1 MGRKIFEFIKKYF
14 NKTVKILLS
23 FYLYY
28 WVIIIWQFDLNKTTY
43 PLELFL
49 ILSIQVSFTISVTIY
64 TYFLW
69 FRNEI
74 NDKFNR
80 NILIGL
86 TAFTITAFPLTYGIL
101 IFGRNLSELE
111 GVKIGSADGWLAF
124 IGSIIGGLVTMIA
137 VVITINNENKKREL
151 EKEDREQSED
161 IEHIPLLKIIPIGFK
176 DTSEGK
182 HRAILFYDSR
192 NPELIKFTQTF
203 AVSNLLFNER
213 PRLTQVAKNFRLD
226 IVNCYINKPFYETFG
241 FSDHSSYKTDI
252 PIVLNNTLSNSIYP
266 GYEDTFEIV
275 YTISKSCI
283 NNTDDWMEEQF
294 VNTSLNLYY
303 KGHHEK
309 IETCIEFTFS
319 FRVEAYISTD
329 EFDFNRYLIIQ
340 DSISNKIIPNN
351 TKKEV

>member
-151 EKEDREQSED
+151 DNKKRELTED
-161 IEHIPLLKIIPIGFK
+161 IDHIPLLKITPIGYRE
-176 DTSEGK
+176 TPEGSSK
-182 HRAILFYDSR
+182 NILFYDSS
-192 NPELIKFTQTF
+192 NPDLIAFSQSF
-203 AVSNLLFNER
+203 SVSNILFNER
-213 PRLTQVAKNFRLD
+213 PRLTQVAKNLR
-226 IVNCYINKPFYETFG
+226 IESVNCYINKPFYESFIKSNG
-241 FSDHSSYKTDI
+241 SSFKEDVKVSVI
-252 PIVLNNTLSNSIYP
+252 SSLSGNIYP
-266 GYEDTFEIV
+266 GYEDKFEIR
-275 YTISKSCI
+275 YNLSKSCI
-283 NNTDDWMEEQF
+283 NESDEWIDQQF
-294 VNTSLNLYY
+294 VNTTLKLYY
-303 KGHHEK
+303 TGHHETF
-309 IETCIEFTFS
+309 ETCIEFTFS
-319 FRVEAYISTD
+319 FRVEESKDNNKNDFPRYEIIKDSTT
-329 EFDFNRYLIIQ
+329 NRILP
-340 DSISNKIIPNN
+340 KI
-351 TKKEV
+351 